1 MEHFSGRQKH
11 NVQKPKSTFIKQAR
25 LQNNLSNVFFN
36 RRATGLHKED
46 KFAYVSAL
54 CTGCD

>member
-1 MEHFSGRQKH
+1 MGRQKH
-11 NVQKPKSTFIKQAR
+11 NVQKPKSRFIKQAR

-36 RRATGLHKED
+36 RRATGLRKED

-54 CTGCD
+54 CTGRD

>member
-1 MEHFSGRQKH
+1 MARQKH
-11 NVQKPKSTFIKQAR
+11 AQKPKSRFIKQAR

-36 RRATGLHKED
+36 RRATGLRKED

-54 CTGCD
+54 CTGRD